1 MTVSQLLPT
10 PSKQPVGLQDRAFEN
25 LRFIRQTMESS
36 GSFTSVPGGGGVLMG
51 LTALITAVFA
61 NQAGGEVVWLG
72 TWMAGGGVAFALG
85 IGTLVRKARAGGVQ
99 LSSGVGRKF
108 LSALCP
114 PLTAAAVLTAVL
126 SRGNLVEAIPGTWLL
141 LYGTAVLAAGAFSI
155 RIVPAMG
162 LCFMALG
169 AVAFLAPTGWS
180 DALLALGFGGFHIGF
195 GWVIARR
202 YGG

>member
-99 LSSGVGRKF
+99 LSRGVGRKF

-126 SRGNLVEAIPGTWLL
+126 SQGNLVEAIPGTWLL

-162 LCFMALG
+162 LCFMVLG
-169 AVAFLAPTGWS
+169 AVTFLAPSGWS